1 MDSWG
6 AVQGGGKCLGVG
18 GWRLGVE
25 MGGVG
30 VERAWGGSQSRAF
43 WGVLLGQAGCGG
55 QPPPPQSGLDGRE
68 NQRSQRADRN
78 PPPESPP
85 PRRAAH
91 PPGVQLPRRQRHH
104 ARAAGVAQ
112 QGEGVLGLDLRH
124 HAGGVGGGRWGR
136 VWAAGGCGR
145 WGRGGLSV
153 VWGLRGQWGACEGGL
168 GVAGGGLRAVRGR
181 FEGTTIHKPPADR
194 PPPRLRRHS

>member
-1 MDSWG
+1 M
-6 AVQGGGKCLGVG
+6 
-18 GWRLGVE
+18 GVE

-85 PRRAAH
+85 PAA
-91 PPGVQLPRRQRHH
+91 PPT
-104 ARAAGVAQ
+104 
-112 QGEGVLGLDLRH
+112 
-124 HAGGVGGGRWGR
+124 
-136 VWAAGGCGR
+136 
-145 WGRGGLSV
+145 
-153 VWGLRGQWGACEGGL
+153 
-168 GVAGGGLRAVRGR
+168 LRAFSCPVGSATTRGLQ
-181 FEGTTIHKPPADR
+181 E
-194 PPPRLRRHS
+194 